1 VTSIPTNL
9 VTGAT
14 GAGKSTAIARLL
26 DHRSAGQHWAVLV
39 NDFGPRDIRSAQST
53 TEEHVTFREVA
64 GCVCCTGQVAL
75 RAALVKMLRSFA
87 PQRLLIEASAAAQPA
102 ALLRLLREPGI
113 ANAIELRST
122 LCVVDTKQLG
132 DSRYTENEVY
142 REQITSA
149 DAIYLSKT
157 NAMTAAERASAHAK
171 LQALRSAPV
180 VFFHESEP
188 LSVELLDTGSRA

>member
-1 VTSIPTNL
+1 VTRIPTNL

-26 DHRSAGQHWAVLV
+26 DHRPAGQHWAVLV
-39 NDFGPRDIRSAQST
+39 NDFGPSDIHSAQST

-75 RAALVKMLRSFA
+75 RTALVKMLRGFA

-113 ANAIELRST
+113 ANALELRST

-132 DSRYTENEVY
+132 DSRYLQNDVY

-157 NAMTAAERASAHAK
+157 DAMTPAERLSAHTQ
-171 LQALRSAPV
+171 LQALRSDAVV
-180 VFFHESEP
+180 VFHDSERFD
-188 LSVELLDTGSRA
+188 VGLLDIGSKA

>member
-26 DHRSAGQHWAVLV
+26 DHRPAGQHWAVLV

-122 LCVVDTKQLG
+122 LCVVDAKQLG
-132 DSRYTENEVY
+132 DSRYLENDVY

-149 DAIYLSKT
+149 DAIYISKT
-157 NAMTAAERASAHAK
+157 DAMTAAERVAADAALK
-171 LQALRSAPV
+171 ALRSGSVV
-180 VFFHESEP
+180 VFHQSEP
-188 LSVELLDTGSRA
+188 FDLELLDAASTG

>member
-1 VTSIPTNL
+1 MTRIPTNL

-26 DHRSAGQHWAVLV
+26 DHHPAGQHWAVLV
-39 NDFGPRDIRSAQST
+39 NDFGASDTHLAQST

-75 RAALVKMLRSFA
+75 RTALVKMLRGFA

-102 ALLRLLREPGI
+102 ALLRLLQEPGV
-113 ANAIELRST
+113 ANALELRST
-122 LCVVDTKQLG
+122 LCVVDTKQFG
-132 DSRYTENEVY
+132 DSLYLQNDVY

-149 DAIYLSKT
+149 DAIYISKT
-157 NAMTAAERASAHAK
+157 DAMTLTERIGADAALK
-171 LQALRSAPV
+171 ALRSGSVV
-180 VFFHESEP
+180 VFEPSEP
-188 LSVELLDTGSRA
+188 FDIDLLDAASSG